1 MNKKIYIKVK
11 SSLKEIKEAQNEL
24 HLQCNLKLDEIN
36 NRIDEIKTTVNER
49 TAHLISKIKAQ
60 QGFLIGEANKIQQN
74 ITEKI
79 QSILDA
85 DFFDPNIN
93 CEIMEKKELEDLQT
107 KLDETKEVVSS
118 NLTELNQID
127 CMVEFKLDEQNE
139 YEIGRIDNGNTANET
154 VNQSQSYYEEALHL
168 IKSNRYFEAIKHL
181 NKVTEDGLWFRMED
195 GIEDAYFIKGKCLVR
210 LNKIDEAIVQ
220 FDKAIQLN
228 HVAAHNYKGFLIIL
242 VCL

>member
-11 SSLKEIKEAQNEL
+11 GSLKEIKEAQNEL

-139 YEIGRIDNGNTANET
+139 YEIGRIDNTNMNDT
-154 VNQSQSYYEEALHL
+154 NQTKSYYEQALQL
-168 IKSNRYFEAIKHL
+168 MKSNRYFEAIKHF
-181 NKVTEDGLWFRMED
+181 NKVTEDGLWFSMED
-195 GIEDAYFIKGKCLVR
+195 GLEDAYFNKGNLT
-210 LNKIDEAIVQ
+210 
-220 FDKAIQLN
+220 
-228 HVAAHNYKGFLIIL
+228 
-242 VCL
+242 

>member
-107 KLDETKEVVSS
+107 ILDETKEVVSS

-139 YEIGRIDNGNTANET
+139 YEIGRIDNTNMNDT
-154 VNQSQSYYEEALHL
+154 NQTKSYYEQALQL
-168 IKSNRYFEAIKHL
+168 MKSNRYFEAIKHF
-181 NKVTEDGLWFRMED
+181 NKVTEDGLWFSMED
-195 GIEDAYFIKGKCLVR
+195 GLEDAYFNKGNLT
-210 LNKIDEAIVQ
+210 
-220 FDKAIQLN
+220 
-228 HVAAHNYKGFLIIL
+228 
-242 VCL
+242 

>member
-139 YEIGRIDNGNTANET
+139 YEIGRIDNTNMNDT
-154 VNQSQSYYEEALHL
+154 NQTKSYYEQALQL
-168 IKSNRYFEAIKHL
+168 MKSNRYFEAIKHF
-181 NKVTEDGLWFRMED
+181 NKVTEDGLWFSMED
-195 GIEDAYFIKGKCLVR
+195 GLEDAYFNKGYLT
-210 LNKIDEAIVQ
+210 
-220 FDKAIQLN
+220 
-228 HVAAHNYKGFLIIL
+228 
-242 VCL
+242 

>member
-139 YEIGRIDNGNTANET
+139 YEIGRIDNTNMNDT
-154 VNQSQSYYEEALHL
+154 NQTKSYYEQALQL
-168 IKSNRYFEAIKHL
+168 MKSNRYFEAIKHF
-181 NKVTEDGLWFRMED
+181 NKVTEDGLWFSMED
-195 GIEDAYFIKGKCLVR
+195 GLEDAYFNKGNLT
-210 LNKIDEAIVQ
+210 
-220 FDKAIQLN
+220 
-228 HVAAHNYKGFLIIL
+228 
-242 VCL
+242 